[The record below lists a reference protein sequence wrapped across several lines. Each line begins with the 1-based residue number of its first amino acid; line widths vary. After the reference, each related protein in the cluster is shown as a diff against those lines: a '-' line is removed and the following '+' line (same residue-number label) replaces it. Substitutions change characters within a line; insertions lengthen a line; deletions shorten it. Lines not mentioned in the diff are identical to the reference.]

1 MNQNLTWE
9 EKQQILKKKH
19 ILVFAF
25 VSLHLQFGKFSAWG
39 KFLPDSVSSV
49 SVIVEIVS
57 ETQLEIVSETQH
69 ANLSF
74 SALEVSVSFSGN
86 KSDTNPKCAA
96 APAISPVLR
105 RFYCLPLSS

>member
-1 MNQNLTWE
+1 M
-9 EKQQILKKKH
+9 
-19 ILVFAF
+19 
-25 VSLHLQFGKFSAWG
+25 
-39 KFLPDSVSSV
+39 
-49 SVIVEIVS
+49 IVEIVS

-74 SALEVSVSFSGN
+74 SALEVKASFAGN